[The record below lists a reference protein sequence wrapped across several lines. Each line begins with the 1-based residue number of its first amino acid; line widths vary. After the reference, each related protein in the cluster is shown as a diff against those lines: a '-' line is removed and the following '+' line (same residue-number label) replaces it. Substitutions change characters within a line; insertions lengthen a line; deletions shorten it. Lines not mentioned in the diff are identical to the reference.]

1 MWDGVNRRNFPRAE
15 YPCLITV
22 RKNTAPVQAVLTH
35 TEDLSINGVRVLIRE
50 KIELQSEVD
59 LEIDL
64 KDTLATVLS
73 KGIVKWVQEIPPHK
87 ENTSVHHDTGIEFI
101 GLKAEDESRIK
112 AIIDHL
118 LSAENN
124 TKNNKKEK
132 SS

>member
-1 MWDGVNRRNFPRAE
+1 MWDGVNRRNFARVE

-22 RKNTAPVQAVLTH
+22 RKNTTPIQAVLTH

-50 KIELQSEVD
+50 KIELRSEID

-73 KGIVKWVQEIPPHK
+73 KGVIKWVQEIPPQK
-87 ENTSVHHDTGIEFI
+87 ENAVAHYDTGIEFI
-101 GLKAEDESRIK
+101 GLKAENKSRIK
-112 AIIDHL
+112 VIIDHL
-118 LSAENN
+118 LSKENN
-124 TKNNKKEK
+124 TEK